1 MNAKRLFAAA
11 ILAGAATVLAA
22 PTTQRDNDAT
32 TQRDNDAMTPH
43 VCVADKAAPM
53 SADTNHWWWGAQKKR
68 VDQAKAAKAAGGTV
82 DVVLLGDSILHYWE
96 LEENRKCW
104 KRTFSGEGKAKYRG
118 LNLAIEGDRTE
129 TLLWRVE
136 NGLFKDAPLPRA
148 VIILIGTNNTGERN
162 VKDETPDDTAAGVKA
177 VVEAVRKR
185 TDNASKIIVFGLLPR
200 GKGTNDAATVRNRL
214 VNERLKKL
222 DNGKAGRI
230 VFYRDIGDLFL
241 NRDGTIDTSLLGDRL
256 HPSKKGYDLLAREFT
271 AALDEVFATLS
282 PAEVSR

>member
-1 MNAKRLFAAA
+1 MNAKPILAAVIIAAA
-11 ILAGAATVLAA
+11 TSLAA
-22 PTTQRDNDAT
+22 PAQS
-32 TQRDNDAMTPH
+32 NDAMPSH

-53 SADTNHWWWGAQKKR
+53 SSDTNHWWWGAQKKR
-68 VDQAKAAKAAGGTV
+68 IDQVKAAKAAGGTV
-82 DVVLLGDSILHYWE
+82 DVFLLGDSILHYWE
-96 LEENRKCW
+96 LEENQNCW

-148 VIILIGTNNTGERN
+148 VILLIGTNNTGERN

-185 TDNASKIIVFGLLPR
+185 TNNASKIIVFGLLPR
-200 GKGTNDAATVRNRL
+200 GKDTNTVATVRNRL
-214 VNERLKKL
+214 VNERLTKL
-222 DNGKAGRI
+222 DESKTGPRL

-241 NRDGTIDTSLLGDRL
+241 NQDGTIDTSLLGDRL
-256 HPSKKGYDLLAREFT
+256 HPSTKGYDLLAREFT

>member
-1 MNAKRLFAAA
+1 MNAKPILSAV
-11 ILAGAATVLAA
+11 ILAASTALAA
-22 PTTQRDNDAT
+22 PAQSNDAT
-32 TQRDNDAMTPH
+32 PSH

-53 SADTNHWWWGAQKKR
+53 SGNTNHWWWGAQKKR
-68 VDQAKAAKAAGGTV
+68 VDQVKAAKAAGGTI

-96 LEENRKCW
+96 LEENQNCW
-104 KRTFSGEGKAKYRG
+104 KRTFSGKGKAKYRG

-136 NGLFKDAPLPRA
+136 NGLFKEAPRPRA

-200 GKGTNDAATVRNRL
+200 GKDTNTVATVRNRL

-222 DNGKAGRI
+222 DESECKTGPRM

-241 NRDGTIDTSLLGDRL
+241 NPDGTIDISLLGDRL
-256 HPSKKGYDLLAREFT
+256 HPSTKGYDLLAREFT

>member
-1 MNAKRLFAAA
+1 MNAKPILFAVIFAAA
-11 ILAGAATVLAA
+11 TALAA
-22 PTTQRDNDAT
+22 SAQSNDAT
-32 TQRDNDAMTPH
+32 PSH

-53 SADTNHWWWGAQKKR
+53 SGNTNHWWWGAQKKR
-68 VDQAKAAKAAGGTV
+68 VDQVKAAKAAGGTV
-82 DVVLLGDSILHYWE
+82 DVFLLGDSILHYWE
-96 LEENRKCW
+96 LEENQDCW
-104 KRTFSGEGKAKYRG
+104 KRTFSGDGKAKYRG

-136 NGLFKDAPLPRA
+136 NGLFKDAPQPRA
-148 VIILIGTNNTGERN
+148 VILLIGTNNTGERN

-177 VVEAVRKR
+177 VVEAVRRR

-200 GKGTNDAATVRNRL
+200 GKDTNTVATVRNRL

-222 DNGKAGRI
+222 DESKTGPRM

-241 NRDGTIDTSLLGDRL
+241 NPDGTIDTSLLGDRL
-256 HPSKKGYDLLAREFT
+256 HPSTKGYDLLAREFT
-271 AALDEVFATLS
+271 AALDEVIATLS

>member
-1 MNAKRLFAAA
+1 MNAKPILAAVIIAAA
-11 ILAGAATVLAA
+11 TSLAA
-22 PTTQRDNDAT
+22 PAQS
-32 TQRDNDAMTPH
+32 NDAMPSH

-53 SADTNHWWWGAQKKR
+53 SSDTNHWWWGAQKKR
-68 VDQAKAAKAAGGTV
+68 IDQVKAAKAAGGTV
-82 DVVLLGDSILHYWE
+82 DVFLLGDSILHYWE
-96 LEENRKCW
+96 LEENQNCW

-148 VIILIGTNNTGERN
+148 VILLIGTNNTGERN

-185 TDNASKIIVFGLLPR
+185 TNNASKIIVFGLLPR
-200 GKGTNDAATVRNRL
+200 GKDTNTVATVRNRL

-222 DNGKAGRI
+222 DESKTGPRL

-241 NRDGTIDTSLLGDRL
+241 NQDGTIDTSLLGDRL
-256 HPSKKGYDLLAREFT
+256 HPSTKGYDLLAREFT